1 MSTTQPTELQFEV
14 NLLFKEDKN
23 AIEAFNNLLS
33 FYEILS
39 EFDKSVVRNIGAN
52 YVGEYGLED
61 IQFSSIRTKLV
72 QLLKATPDE
81 ILKNLDIKK
90 TIGFFLVK
98 IKYRL
103 IKLLEKEKEI
113 TSKNQIQPIT
123 DKINEDIKEI
133 GTTFNIMVTQVNNYV
148 ILNAVD
154 ELAKETNKLKEK
166 ESLEFKSK
174 AGNASIQKGIFINK
188 PKILSELGQRTVV
201 NETTEILKIK
211 KVDLLSEE
219 PKWDFL
225 QGKRI
230 LSAKMLDKS
239 WLNDFH
245 KRNVIIKPEDA
256 LMVTLKT
263 THTYTPNFD
272 DKKTDYEITKVLSVI
287 SPDSDNSVQLKIS
300 DGV

>member
-1 MSTTQPTELQFEV
+1 MTNQPAELQFEV
-14 NLLFKEDKN
+14 NLLFTENKT

-33 FYEILS
+33 FYEILND
-39 EFDKSVVRNIGAN
+39 FDKSVVRNIGIN

-61 IQFSSIRTKLV
+61 IEFSSIRTKLV

-81 ILKNLDIKK
+81 IIKNLDIKK
-90 TIGFFLVK
+90 TIGYFLVK
-98 IKYRL
+98 VKYRL
-103 IKLLEKEKEI
+103 IKLLEKEKDI

-133 GTTFNIMVTQVNNYV
+133 GITLNIMVTQVNNYV
-148 ILNAVD
+148 VLNAVD
-154 ELAKETNKLKEK
+154 DLAKETNKLKDK
-166 ESLEFKSK
+166 ESLEFKSM

-188 PKILSELGQRTVV
+188 PKILAELGQRTIV

-225 QGKRI
+225 QGKRV
-230 LSAKMLDKS
+230 LNAKMLDKN
-239 WLNDFH
+239 WLDDFH

-263 THTYTPNFD
+263 THTYSPNFD
-272 DKKTDYEITKVLSVI
+272 DKKTDCEITKVLSVI
-287 SPDSDNSVQLKIS
+287 SPDSDNGVQMEIS
-300 DGV
+300 EGT